1 MSEEREMRAVR
12 EMRGTVEGVLS
23 ARFGGQV
30 RLDDGSDLGGSVR
43 SFTCRYVVVD
53 GPDGLPAS
61 VVAKKMRAGED
72 EEYDPEALDGPAVGL
87 LNEWA
92 GLEFLSEISEGAS
105 PTPVCYGGDRG
116 AGLLVMQDMGSP
128 RGLDQILLGD
138 DAEEAEEALVQLAVA
153 LGRMH
158 AATIG
163 HGARFAEKR
172 GKLGPT
178 RPFNWDWLRAR
189 TRELEEALD
198 LGIGPEVSEQI
209 DDVIE
214 ALNNPGPFAAYTHM
228 DPCPDNAL
236 WVDGRVMLLDF
247 ERGAY
252 RHALLD
258 GSYGR
263 IHFPSC
269 WCVNQI
275 PGHIPL
281 RMEDAY
287 RRELVAGCPQA
298 DDDAIY
304 RRAVALACAWGAIGT
319 WWPKLMQEDGEWGLA
334 THRQRVLLR
343 FYIFGRLT
351 EEYGQLEA
359 LGRWVDLLGS
369 LLREAWGEVEEMP
382 FYPAFREGA

>member
-1 MSEEREMRAVR
+1 MSEVRKLKEMKKVS
-12 EMRGTVEGVLS
+12 EGVLS
-23 ARFGGQV
+23 ARFGGRV
-30 RLDDGSDLGGSVR
+30 RLDDGADLGGGSR
-43 SFTCRYVVVD
+43 SHTYRYVVVD
-53 GPDGLPAS
+53 GPEGLPAS
-61 VVAKKMRAGED
+61 VAVKRARAWEGK
-72 EEYDPEALDGPAVGL
+72 EYDPEALDGPEMGL
-87 LNEWA
+87 LNEWS
-92 GLEFLSEISEGAS
+92 GLEFLSEVSEGAS
-105 PTPVCYGGDRG
+105 LAPACYGGDR
-116 AGLLVMQDMGSP
+116 ANGLLVMQDMGSP
-128 RGLDQILLGD
+128 RQLYHILMGD
-138 DAEEAEEALVQLAVA
+138 DAEEAEESLVQLAVA

-172 GKLGPT
+172 GKLGPLHSS
-178 RPFNWDWLRAR
+178 NWNWLRAR
-189 TRELEEALD
+189 ARELEEALD
-198 LGIGPEVSEQI
+198 LGIGPEVNEQI

-228 DPCPDNAL
+228 DPCLDNCL
-236 WVDGRVMLLDF
+236 WIDGRVMLLDF
-247 ERGAY
+247 ESGAY

-258 GSYGR
+258 GTYGR

-281 RMEDAY
+281 RMEDEY
-287 RRELVAGCPQA
+287 RRELVARCPQA

-304 RRAVALACAWGAIGT
+304 HRAVAFACARGAIGT
-319 WWPKLMQEDGEWGLA
+319 WWPKLMEEDSEWGPA

-343 FYIFGRLT
+343 FYLFGRLT

-369 LLREAWGEVEEMP
+369 LLREAWDEVEKMP